1 MFIERLKL
9 KNYRNYKEEVFD
21 FSDGLNVIIG
31 KNAQGKTNVLEAIFF
46 SVIGK
51 SFKTNKE
58 KELIKWG
65 ENNSQIEG
73 IFKRKYRDV
82 KIEVLF
88 DRNIKKNIKID
99 GLSIKRTGELL
110 GHVNAVFFSPDE
122 LKLIKESPEERR
134 RFLNIAISQ
143 TNKRYFYLLGRYEKV
158 LANRNKLLKTSKDIK
173 TLKETIDIWD
183 SKFVR
188 YI

>member
-73 IFKRKYRDV
+73 IFKRKYR
-82 KIEVLF
+82 
-88 DRNIKKNIKID
+88 
-99 GLSIKRTGELL
+99 G
-110 GHVNAVFFSPDE
+110 
-122 LKLIKESPEERR
+122 
-134 RFLNIAISQ
+134 
-143 TNKRYFYLLGRYEKV
+143 
-158 LANRNKLLKTSKDIK
+158 
-173 TLKETIDIWD
+173 
-183 SKFVR
+183 
-188 YI
+188 

>member
-88 DRNIKKNIKID
+88 DRNIKKYQK
-99 GLSIKRTGELL
+99 S
-110 GHVNAVFFSPDE
+110 
-122 LKLIKESPEERR
+122 
-134 RFLNIAISQ
+134 
-143 TNKRYFYLLGRYEKV
+143 
-158 LANRNKLLKTSKDIK
+158 SKK
-173 TLKETIDIWD
+173 
-183 SKFVR
+183 
-188 YI
+188 